1 MVHFS
6 CICTVLLAM
15 FMYTEAYVAMID
27 CSNRK
32 GSSEK
37 SQFWDCKR
45 DGTIK
50 CTVIKEDCSSGENYG
65 QVTSGYTTYKPSG
78 DSFDLGGSGWT
89 SFDLGGSGWDCRLKC
104 DTCFVMYSTWQSWTT
119 ACRGR
124 ACNANPDAVH
134 AGFRC
139 SKRT

>member
-1 MVHFS
+1 
-6 CICTVLLAM
+6 M

-37 SQFWDCKR
+37 GQFWDCKR

-50 CTVIKEDCSSGENYG
+50 CTVTKEDCSAGENYG

-78 DSFDLGGSGWT
+78 ESFDLGGG
-89 SFDLGGSGWDCRLKC
+89 GWDCRMKC
-104 DTCFVMYSTWQSWTT
+104 GTCYSWQSWTT

-124 ACNANPDAVH
+124 ACNANPEAV
-134 AGFRC
+134 GPGSRC
-139 SKRT
+139 SKGRGWSNWY